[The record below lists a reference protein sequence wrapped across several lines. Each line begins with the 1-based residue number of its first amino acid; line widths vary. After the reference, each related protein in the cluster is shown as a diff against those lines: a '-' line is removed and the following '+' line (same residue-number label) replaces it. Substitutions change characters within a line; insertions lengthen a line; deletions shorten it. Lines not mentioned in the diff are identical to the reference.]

1 MARGSRIAP
10 VISSMPGPADLVLLQ
25 AAHLPQRLVVGV
37 DDVHDARVERLDE
50 AERFLRH
57 QRVVLLDTTRLVP
70 PDIGL
75 HKKMQG
81 FSFVLSLIMMIF
93 APSLM
98 VLIFVLSQMAM
109 SFALSLWVLFF
120 FLGLMVLNSVLTLV
134 VSIFDLSLML
144 FLSVLSLMVLILALG
159 LMVLIFVLSKMVC

>member
-25 AAHLPQRLVVGV
+25 AAHLPQRLVVGEE
-37 DDVHDARVERLDE
+37 DVHDARVERLDE

-75 HKKMQG
+75 HEKMQG

-109 SFALSLWVLFF
+109 IFALSLWVLFF
-120 FLGLMVLNSVLTLV
+120 FSGSDV
-134 VSIFDLSLML
+134 VEFCSHSGGVDFR
-144 FLSVLSLMVLILALG
+144 
-159 LMVLIFVLSKMVC
+159 SKSDAVPFCSQSDGVDSCSRSDGVDFCSQ

>member
-37 DDVHDARVERLDE
+37 DDVHDAWVERLDE

-57 QRVVLLDTTRLVP
+57 QRVVLLDAARLVP

-75 HKKMQG
+75 HEKMQG

-109 SFALSLWVLFF
+109 IFALSLWVLFF
-120 FLGLMVLNSVLTLV
+120 PGSDGVEFCSHSGGVD
-134 VSIFDLSLML
+134 FR
-144 FLSVLSLMVLILALG
+144 
-159 LMVLIFVLSKMVC
+159 SKSDAVPFCSQSDGVDSCSRSDGVDFCSQ

>member
-10 VISSMPGPADLVLLQ
+10 VISSMQGPADLVLLQ
-25 AAHLPQRLVVGV
+25 AAHLPQRLVVGE

-57 QRVVLLDTTRLVP
+57 QRVVLLDAARLVP

-75 HKKMQG
+75 HEKMQG
-81 FSFVLSLIMMIF
+81 FSFVLSLIMMSF

-98 VLIFVLSQMAM
+98 VLIFVLSQMSM

-120 FLGLMVLNSVLTLV
+120 FSGSDGVEFCSHSGGVDFGYKSDAV
-134 VSIFDLSLML
+134 PFCSQSDGVDSCSRSDGVDFCSQ
-144 FLSVLSLMVLILALG
+144 
-159 LMVLIFVLSKMVC
+159 

>member
-10 VISSMPGPADLVLLQ
+10 VISSMQGPADLVLLQ
-25 AAHLPQRLVVGV
+25 AAHLPQRLVVGEE
-37 DDVHDARVERLDE
+37 DVHDARVERLDE

-57 QRVVLLDTTRLVP
+57 QRVVLLDAARLVP

-75 HKKMQG
+75 HEKMQG

-98 VLIFVLSQMAM
+98 VLIFVLSQMSM

-120 FLGLMVLNSVLTLV
+120 F
-134 VSIFDLSLML
+134 
-144 FLSVLSLMVLILALG
+144 
-159 LMVLIFVLSKMVC
+159 

>member
-37 DDVHDARVERLDE
+37 DDVHDAWVERLDE

-57 QRVVLLDTTRLVP
+57 QRVVLLDAARLVP

-75 HKKMQG
+75 TKRYKG
-81 FSFVLSLIMMIF
+81 
-93 APSLM
+93 
-98 VLIFVLSQMAM
+98 
-109 SFALSLWVLFF
+109 
-120 FLGLMVLNSVLTLV
+120 
-134 VSIFDLSLML
+134 
-144 FLSVLSLMVLILALG
+144 
-159 LMVLIFVLSKMVC
+159 

>member
-10 VISSMPGPADLVLLQ
+10 VISSMKGPGDLVLLQ
-25 AAHLPQRLVVGV
+25 AAHLPQRLVVGEE
-37 DDVHDARVERLDE
+37 DVHDARVERLDE

-57 QRVVLLDTTRLVP
+57 LRVVLLDAARLVP

-75 HKKMQG
+75 HEKIQG

-98 VLIFVLSQMAM
+98 VLIFVLSQMSM
-109 SFALSLWVLFF
+109 IFALSLWVLFF
-120 FLGLMVLNSVLTLV
+120 FSGSDGVEFCSHSGGVDFGYKSDAV
-134 VSIFDLSLML
+134 PFCSQSDGVDSCSRSDGVDFCSQ
-144 FLSVLSLMVLILALG
+144 
-159 LMVLIFVLSKMVC
+159 